1 MKKNILIFALL
12 VIALSNPLFHSND
25 ASAEID
31 NLAEQ
36 NGITHYGMPI
46 EEIKKSYKQK
56 DATLEIIYSKM
67 LSDDN
72 MDNYVKRFYDEFLR
86 LIQTWLYTN
95 TLPASSMKIE
105 ISNCKFSR
113 IGYCKKKNVKEVSLV
128 LYRNDKKERGISFKH
143 ADLMDRSQ
151 YQLLAQRAISY
162 FLEK

>member
-1 MKKNILIFALL
+1 MKKNISIFTIL
-12 VIALSNPLFHSND
+12 VIVLTNISFHSTN
-25 ASAEID
+25 ASSQVD

-46 EEIKKSYKQK
+46 EEIKKTYKQK
-56 DATLEIIYSKM
+56 DATLEVIYSKM

-86 LIQTWLYTN
+86 LLETWLYTN
-95 TLPASSMKIE
+95 TLPASSLKIE
-105 ISNCKFSR
+105 ISNCKFSK

-128 LYRNDKKERGISFKH
+128 LFKNDKKERGISFKH
-143 ADLMDRSQ
+143 ADLIDRSQ
-151 YQLLAQRAISY
+151 YQLLAQRTIIY